1 VTPFN
6 VRVNLPP
13 VVIKRILT
21 AATALGALLPWV
33 SVGPIVITGTSAVE
47 GKLALMAGLLG
58 LFLTFSPPADPRA
71 RTFEAVLAGAALL
84 GSGWFWFDT
93 FGRSRIEGFSAGYGL
108 LLCMAAALGWSV
120 LLAFDHWR
128 ATKGSRR
135 PRGPRD
141 WR

>member
-1 VTPFN
+1 
-6 VRVNLPP
+6 VNLQPL
-13 VVIKRILT
+13 VIKRILT
-21 AATALGALLPWV
+21 GATAFGALLPWV
-33 SVGPIVITGTSAVE
+33 SVGPVAITGTSQVE
-47 GKLALMAGLLG
+47 GKVALLAGLLG
-58 LFLTFSPPADPRA
+58 LFLTFSPPVDPRA

-93 FGRSRIEGFSAGYGL
+93 FGRSRVEGFSAGYGL

-120 LLAFDHWR
+120 LLALDHRR
-128 ATKGSRR
+128 ATKNSRR